1 MPVSE
6 VAKMK
11 YTIDAR
17 GINYQQLNNLIRAA
31 AESGETNIFVKNVRG
46 QRYLGAGLTKNDL
59 VLDLEG
65 VPGEDLAFCLGGPTV
80 ISRNHAQNAVANTM
94 NSGTVIVHGIGGDA
108 LAYGMRGGKLFIR
121 DDAGYR
127 VGIHMK
133 EYKDHKP
140 AVVIGKTTG
149 DFLGE
154 YMAGGTIIVLNRE
167 NETEDVVGQ
176 SDKTLAT
183 GIHGGEIYIFNY
195 DLPEYMA
202 GIGSSLVQPSRSD
215 LEYIRPL
222 VNEYCIHYGFDH
234 NILWQRDMV
243 KLVPAGSRPFSKFYF
258 PAYPINTG
266 LVPEQREMAS
276 PCEAACPVG
285 IPTGKFL
292 GHIRHGEYK
301 EALDLIDSRTPFRY
315 SNCGFICARLCVD
328 ACSRGKVDFP
338 VRTSELARG
347 FHGNHKVKKTDQCSG
362 NIAVIGAGPAGL
374 SSAYF
379 LARRGYNVEVFEADE
394 RPGGK
399 MAQVISRERLPLEEL
414 EKDLENITALGI
426 KFHLGRWVDR
436 KLFEQ
441 LLANYDHVIVA
452 VGAHQPQVP
461 PVKGKENIIAGVDFL
476 KAFNL
481 GESIDIG
488 SRAVLIGGGDA
499 ALDGIEALTRLGLKP
514 NMITMITRRAPSAK
528 GEELQKWI
536 NSGVNLMYPYQLE
549 KATGEGVIARDS
561 SGIEAFIPG
570 KPIAFIKEIPNLSF
584 LPEELRLQLNAKG
597 FFASLDDTGA
607 TPHPK
612 VSITGDSV
620 GLGLVAHSIRKG
632 RECAQRIHA
641 NFQGESYVPEKKT
654 PIDYFDLH
662 LHTNKKSDDPEEL
675 TIRDEY
681 QRCLHCGVCVRC
693 DECLEACPREARTR
707 DVNIFNVEMSK
718 CGGCGSCAAACRGGV
733 IHMVPQPQEQ
743 F

>member
-1 MPVSE
+1 MPGNE
-6 VAKMK
+6 VVYMK
-11 YTIDAR
+11 YSIDAK
-17 GINYQQLNNLIRAA
+17 GIHYKQLNSLIRTA
-31 AESGETNIFVKNVRG
+31 AESGEKEIVVKNVRG
-46 QRYLGAGLTKNDL
+46 QRYIGAGLTKNDL

-65 VPGEDLAFCLGGPTV
+65 VTGEDLAFCLGGPTV
-80 ISRNHAQNAVANTM
+80 IARNHAQNAVANTM

-140 AVVIGKTTG
+140 AVIVGGTTG

-154 YMAGGTIIVLNRE
+154 YMAGGTIIVLNRDNKIE
-167 NETEDVVGQ
+167 NVVGQ
-176 SDKTLAT
+176 ADETLAT
-183 GIHGGEIYIFNY
+183 GIHGGAIYIFNY
-195 DLPEYMA
+195 DLPGYMP
-202 GIGSSLVQPSRSD
+202 GIGSSQVQPSRSE
-215 LEYIRPL
+215 LECIRPL
-222 VNEYCIHYGFDH
+222 VKEYCTHFGFDY
-234 NILWQRDMV
+234 NNLWQREVV
-243 KLVPAGSRPFSKFYF
+243 KLIPAGSRPFGKFYF
-258 PAYPINTG
+258 PAYPVNTG

-347 FHGNHKVKKTDQCSG
+347 FHGNHKVQKIDQCSG
-362 NIAVIGAGPAGL
+362 EIAVIGAGPAGL

-379 LARRGYNVEVFEADE
+379 LARYGYNVEVFEADE

-414 EKDLENITALGI
+414 EKDLENISSLGI
-426 KFHLGRWVDR
+426 KFNLGQWVDR
-436 KLFEQ
+436 KLFEK
-441 LLANYDHVIVA
+441 LLEDFDHVIVA
-452 VGAHQPQVP
+452 VGAHQPLVP
-461 PVKGKENIIAGVDFL
+461 PVKGKEHIMAGVEFL

-481 GESIDIG
+481 GENLEIG

-514 NMITMITRRAPSAK
+514 NMITMITRQAPSAK
-528 GEELQKWI
+528 GEELQKWL
-536 NSGVNLMYPYQLE
+536 NSGVKLMYPYQLKE
-549 KATGEGVIARDS
+549 ATSEGVTARDS
-561 SGIEAFIPG
+561 SGIEEFIPG

-584 LPEELRLQLNAKG
+584 LPEELTLQLNTKG
-597 FFASLDDTGA
+597 FFESSDDTGT
-607 TPHPK
+607 TPHPR

-620 GLGLVAHSIRKG
+620 GLGLVAHSISKG

-641 NFQGESYVPEKKT
+641 NFQELSYIPEKKT

-662 LHTNKKSDDPEEL
+662 LHSNKKSKDPEEL

-707 DVNIFNVEMSK
+707 DDNTFTVDLSK
-718 CGGCGSCAAACRGGV
+718 CGGCGSCAAACKGGV
-733 IHMVPQPQEQ
+733 IRMMSRDQ